1 MESLNFTIPDG
12 YEIDLE
18 KSDFPKGKVTFRKKE
33 LNLPK
38 SWRDLKNISGYFIEG
53 NCDIEYKR
61 REEPH
66 TTNVNVFCT
75 YPKAKASIALA
86 QLSQLREVYRQ
97 GWRPD
102 WNDDKSTKWCVI
114 FHRNKVKVDI
124 WYNTSHFL
132 SFQSKEIAQEFLD
145 NFGVLILQARPLMS

>member
-38 SWRDLKNISGYFIEG
+38 TWADVKKISGYFVGDTCNIEW
-53 NCDIEYKR
+53 DSA
-61 REEPH
+61 EPNS
-66 TTNVNVFCT
+66 TNKNVFCT

-132 SFQSKEIAQEFLD
+132 SFQSKEIAEEFLN